1 MWLRKKQFFLRTAFQ
16 ADFCHLS
23 RQQWVDFQKQLCL
36 SSNMQIEIYLDKQ
49 TVNNSFLVAFFTRT
63 CHVILMKTIAYDKQ
77 TVNNSFLV
85 AFFTHTCHVIL
96 MKTIA
101 YVTVT
106 FNKNIIERHAL
117 FGSLFSTTII
127 KGGDIRWYNCRQ
139 ETMGL
144 DDDQ

>member
-1 MWLRKKQFFLRTAFQ
+1 MLTAYETILPQNCFPSSFPPSFQ
-16 ADFCHLS
+16 TT
-23 RQQWVDFQKQLCL
+23 
-36 SSNMQIEIYLDKQ
+36 SNELTFKNNCICRAICRLIIAYDKQ

-127 KGGDIRWYNCRQ
+127 KGGDIR
-139 ETMGL
+139 
-144 DDDQ
+144 